1 MKNTLNK
8 ELDWIK
14 QSPKARQ
21 AKQKARITAYNDLM
35 RETNQEK
42 INTAQILI
50 PNGQRLGSKVIEA
63 TKLLKSFE
71 DKILFENFNFSIPAG
86 GIVGVVGPNGA
97 GKSTL
102 IKILTGQEDL
112 VSGEVEFGETV
123 ELSYVDQ
130 SRDSL
135 NDEKTTWEEIS
146 DGLEI
151 IKLGEIEINSRAYC
165 GSFNFKGPDQ
175 QKKVG
180 DLSGGERNRVH
191 LAKLLKSGG
200 NVLLLDEPTNDLDI
214 ETLRSLEEAI
224 LGFGGCVIVVSHDRF
239 FLDRICTHI
248 IGFEGDSDVTFFE
261 GNFQDY
267 EEDKKRRLGEASL
280 VPSRVKYRKFSR

>member
-1 MKNTLNK
+1 MNFFSGENMTGGYGGA
-8 ELDWIK
+8 DI
-14 QSPKARQ
+14 
-21 AKQKARITAYNDLM
+21 ITSC
-35 RETNQEK
+35 T
-42 INTAQILI
+42 INVNRGEIVAIL
-50 PNGQRLGSKVIEA
+50 
-63 TKLLKSFE
+63 
-71 DKILFENFNFSIPAG
+71 
-86 GIVGVVGPNGA
+86 GPNGA

-102 IKILTGQEDL
+102 IKILTGQENL
-112 VSGEVEFGETV
+112 VSGEVAFGETV

-151 IKLGEIEINSRAYC
+151 IKLGEMEINSRAYC

-180 DLSGGERNRVH
+180 QLSGGERNRVH

-224 LGFGGCVIVVSHDRF
+224 LNFGGCVIVVSHDRF

-248 IGFEGDSDVTFFE
+248 IGFEGDSCVTFFE
-261 GNFQDY
+261 GNFKDY
-267 EEDKKRRLGEASL
+267 EDDKKRRLGETSII
-280 VPSRVKYRKFSR
+280 PSRVKYRKFSH